1 MSTSRPTDRISA
13 WLVRWRPVLPLL
25 LAELIV
31 WIGFGALL
39 PVLPLYFTEQG
50 VDLTTLGL
58 VTAAWP
64 AARLVGEPVFGWLA
78 DRTARVPLMVFG
90 LVATG
95 VFLALPL
102 FVKGALAFLVLR
114 GLAGLATAVY
124 DPAARGLIID
134 ATPRERHGEA
144 FGLYSAAQMG
154 GILLGP
160 AIGGLGGSAFG
171 GIAFFFIFG
180 SLTAFVAAAA
190 VALGVR
196 EVPRQAHVPALSP
209 TALTDLR
216 RDLGRFDD
224 PVPEAG
230 EGESGTAPSPGS
242 IRRASRPPPASL
254 RNRILVA
261 AVVANVGGFFGA
273 GTYDVIW
280 SLFLTA
286 RGASLTIVGLTFM
299 FFGLPVLVFAPIAGR
314 LVDRRGRLPFVIA
327 GSVVVAIASTL
338 YTFIGDGSAAWA
350 IPIIVFEATGF
361 AFLNPA
367 LYAIVGQGSPAGRS
381 STAQGI
387 FGSAGTLGF
396 VISAVV
402 TGALAAVDLRYPF
415 YLFSTVMVVSL
426 GLTLAIGG
434 RAIRAGDRMT
444 SDADSDAQSAAG
456 HATDALGA
464 GHEAEAVRAPE
475 AEARAGD

>member
-1 MSTSRPTDRISA
+1 MSTPRPADRVAA

-50 VDLTTLGL
+50 VDLVTLGL

-78 DRTARVPLMVFG
+78 DRSARVPLMVTG

-102 FVKGALAFLVLR
+102 FVKGAVAFLILR

-124 DPAARGLIID
+124 DPAARGLMMD
-134 ATPRERHGEA
+134 ATPPERHGEV
-144 FGLYSAAQMG
+144 FGLYSAFQMG

-160 AIGGLGGSAFG
+160 AVGGLGGSAFG
-171 GIAFFFIFG
+171 GIAFVFVFG
-180 SLTAFVAAAA
+180 AITAFVAAVA
-190 VALGVR
+190 VAVGVR
-196 EVPRQAHVPALSP
+196 EVPRIGHVPPLPP
-209 TALTDLR
+209 TAMTDLH
-216 RDLGRFDD
+216 RDLMRSDD
-224 PVPEAG
+224 RPPAPDGSYV
-230 EGESGTAPSPGS
+230 EGAAPDVARPA
-242 IRRASRPPPASL
+242 RRPPASL
-254 RNRILVA
+254 WNRVLLA
-261 AVVANVGGFFGA
+261 AIVANIGGFFGA

-286 RGASLTIVGLTFM
+286 RGASLTLVGLTFM

-314 LVDRRGRLPFVIA
+314 LVDRRGRLPFVIV
-327 GSVVVAIASTL
+327 GSLAVAIASTL
-338 YTFIGDGSAAWA
+338 YTFIANGSAWLA

-381 STAQGI
+381 STAQGV

-396 VISAVV
+396 VISSVV
-402 TGALAAVDLRYPF
+402 TGVLAAVDLRYPF
-415 YLFSTVMVVSL
+415 YLFTAVMLVSL
-426 GLTLAIGG
+426 GVTLAIGG
-434 RAIRAGDRMT
+434 RVIRAGD
-444 SDADSDAQSAAG
+444 QSARAAG
-456 HATDALGA
+456 RSTDP
-464 GHEAEAVRAPE
+464 APE
-475 AEARAGD
+475 AAPGA